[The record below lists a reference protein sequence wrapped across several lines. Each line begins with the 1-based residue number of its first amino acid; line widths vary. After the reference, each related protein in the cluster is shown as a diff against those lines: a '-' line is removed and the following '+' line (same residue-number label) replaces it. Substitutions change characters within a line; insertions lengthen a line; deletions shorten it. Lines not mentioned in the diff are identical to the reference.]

1 MEDDLN
7 LPIEEVE
14 EVEMENE
21 HGGSFSLCIS
31 DDDDGSNLHGVPLE
45 GNVSVPLDDVS
56 IVVPTVEEDAQ
67 KLASKRKR
75 GGRRLLYGMILVKLR
90 GVV

>member
-1 MEDDLN
+1 MVDNLN

-31 DDDDGSNLHGVPLE
+31 NDDDGSNLHGVPLE
-45 GNVSVPLDDVS
+45 ENVLASLDDVS
-56 IVVPTVEEDAQ
+56 IVVPTVEENARI
-67 KLASKRKR
+67 LHPRGSR